1 MIRSLVREIMT
12 QATTGHTPTSVACEA
27 YHKFKL
33 WPTGPDQA
41 RRPNR
46 GEGEAGPF
54 RGAPPFQC
62 VSHSTRAPLSTS
74 YQATAVHQRK
84 SLILCNPFRVGRV
97 WFCPPYPAQRSAYP
111 GLLYSALSGQGPFRA
126 RQTLKTPKA
135 ELTADRYCPFSACR
149 RQFAGR
155 T

>member
-1 MIRSLVREIMT
+1 MIRPLVRKIMT

-33 WPTGPDQA
+33 WLTGPDQA

-46 GEGEAGPF
+46 GRGKPAPF
-54 RGAPPFQC
+54 ERGAPPFQC

-74 YQATAVHQRK
+74 YQAAAVGRRE
-84 SLILCNPFRVGRV
+84 SLILCNPFRVGT
-97 WFCPPYPAQRSAYP
+97 
-111 GLLYSALSGQGPFRA
+111 GLVLSALPRVALRLPWAIISSPFGA

-135 ELTADRYCPFSACR
+135 ELTVERYCPFSACR